1 MNRLIRAELFKMRTT
16 RTFYAMSVAALALA
30 PISVAT
36 TILTAGSAGSDT
48 ALTTTRTLRAAMSAA
63 SSGSPFVLVLGI
75 LVMAGESHHKTLT
88 STLLV
93 TPNRSAV
100 VAAKLIATTLV
111 AFALAVAAAVLT
123 VAVAMPWLNA
133 KHAHVNLAGGDVAPV
148 LAGGVAATALYALVG
163 VGVGCLVRNQTA
175 AIVGALVWL
184 FVLEGPLVSFV
195 PQLGRWFP
203 GGAAAALSAAAATAD
218 GGLLPMWGGG
228 LLFAAYG
235 LVFAA
240 IGTALMAARDVS

>member
-1 MNRLIRAELFKMRTT
+1 MLF
-16 RTFYAMSVAALALA
+16 
-30 PISVAT
+30 
-36 TILTAGSAGSDT
+36 
-48 ALTTTRTLRAAMSAA
+48 
-63 SSGSPFVLVLGI
+63 
-75 LVMAGESHHKTLT
+75 
-88 STLLV
+88 
-93 TPNRSAV
+93 RS
-100 VAAKLIATTLV
+100 V

-123 VAVAMPWLNA
+123 VAVAIPWLSA
-133 KHAHVNLAGGDVAPV
+133 KHVHVNLAGGDVAPV

-203 GGAAAALSAAAATAD
+203 GGAAAALSAAATAD
-218 GGLLPMWGGG
+218 GGLLPMWGAG
-228 LLFAAYG
+228 LLFTAYG

-240 IGTALMAARDVS
+240 IGTALMAARDVA